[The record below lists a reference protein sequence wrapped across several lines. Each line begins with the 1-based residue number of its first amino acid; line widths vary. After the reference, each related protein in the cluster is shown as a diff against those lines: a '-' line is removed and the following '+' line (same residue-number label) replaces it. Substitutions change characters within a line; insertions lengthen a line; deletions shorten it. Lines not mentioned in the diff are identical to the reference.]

1 LVDQIDWDRIARF
14 HLWGIHRHGGEV
26 GWYDRRVGLRVM
38 KRQGRGRDTLG
49 GGKTEL
55 LLNLLWLPTLRGF
68 KAGGTEGVPF
78 GAGDCMILELMVLG
92 VGWPGAAGAL

>member
-1 LVDQIDWDRIARF
+1 MQRASLDRIARF

-38 KRQGRGRDTLG
+38 KRRGRGRGTLG

-55 LLNLLWLPTLRGF
+55 LLNLLDQGTLW
-68 KAGGTEGVPF
+68 V
-78 GAGDCMILELMVLG
+78 CMGEPLVSSEICHL
-92 VGWPGAAGAL
+92 